1 VGEADA
7 EGKARVE
14 RQRRRERLL
23 GEYRRMP
30 WIGGDDGGADFDSG
44 DAAACDGQRGSSSR
58 SRLSACGVCDSVRD
72 IPIRIW
78 ISVPPMFTMTAMPGY
93 WISIG

>member
-1 VGEADA
+1 MLAIQA
-7 EGKARVE
+7 EEKPSSTA
-14 RQRRRERLL
+14 
-23 GEYRRMP
+23 
-30 WIGGDDGGADFDSG
+30 IS
-44 DAAACDGQRGSSSR
+44 SSSR